1 MRVNLEARVLFTDHI
16 FRAIR
21 AQQPEI
27 TLDEVMLVSYQ
38 AWMNL
43 DLSNKRKFQKIA
55 CVYIEDLKK
64 GKDTTA
70 VPKQK
75 AVDPSVGQAILLQK
89 QKAQD

>member
-1 MRVNLEARVLFTDHI
+1 
-16 FRAIR
+16 
-21 AQQPEI
+21 
-27 TLDEVMLVSYQ
+27 MLVSYQ

-75 AVDPSVGQAILLQK
+75 VVDPCVGQAILLQK

>member
-1 MRVNLEARVLFTDHI
+1 MRVNLEARVIFTDHI

-43 DLSNKRKFQKIA
+43 DISNKRKFQKTA

-64 GKDTTA
+64 GKDTTG

-75 AVDPSVGQAILLQK
+75 PVDPSVGQAILQK
-89 QKAQD
+89 QKAQE

>member
-1 MRVNLEARVLFTDHI
+1 
-16 FRAIR
+16 
-21 AQQPEI
+21 
-27 TLDEVMLVSYQ
+27 MLVSYQ

-75 AVDPSVGQAILLQK
+75 TVDPSVGQAILLQK

>member
-1 MRVNLEARVLFTDHI
+1 MVFTDHI

-55 CVYIEDLKK
+55 CVYIDDLKK

-75 AVDPSVGQAILLQK
+75 PVDPSVGQAILLQK